1 MAALFGDFPP
11 CYDAGSHGWAVAAI
25 TLPGSYMGRTG
36 FVYHPDFLKHDMGP
50 AHPESPERLRAI
62 VSRIQKTGTLSRLTQ
77 IHPLIASDDW
87 VGQIHARKYVE
98 DLKRRAPTAGY
109 VSLDPDTSVS
119 PGSIPAAYLA
129 AGGGM
134 AGVDAILSGSVDH
147 VFCAVR
153 PPGHHAEH
161 DRAMG
166 FCLFNNVAIAA
177 RYVQQRYQLTRVLIV
192 DWDVHHGN
200 GTQHSFYRDG
210 SVLFFSTHQYP
221 YYPGTGHA
229 AEIGEGAGKGLTM
242 NVPMAAGQGDDA
254 YRAVFETMLR
264 PAAEVFKP
272 EFIIISAGFDAHCD
286 DPLAGMNLTEDGY
299 ADLTRIVIDLAK
311 QHSRGRVLS
320 CLEGGYNLTALAA
333 SVERHLLA
341 FLDS

>member
-1 MAALFGDFPP
+1 
-11 CYDAGSHGWAVAAI
+11 
-25 TLPGSYMGRTG
+25 MGRTG
-36 FVYHPDFLKHDMGP
+36 FVYHPDYLKHDMGS
-50 AHPESPERLRAI
+50 AHPESPARLRAI
-62 VSRIQKTGTLSRLTQ
+62 VSRIQETGTLDRL
-77 IHPLIASDDW
+77 IRIDPVVASDDQI
-87 VGQIHARKYVE
+87 GQIHAPAYVE
-98 DLKRRAPTAGY
+98 ALKRRAPTAGR
-109 VSLDPDTSVS
+109 VSLDPDTAIS

-129 AGGGM
+129 AGGAV
-134 AGVDAILSGSVDH
+134 AGVDAIASGTVDH

-177 RYVQQRYQLTRVLIV
+177 RYAQQRYKLSRVLIV

-221 YYPGTGHA
+221 HYPGTGR
-229 AEIGEGAGKGLTM
+229 AEETGEGAGKGLTI
-242 NVPMAAGQGDDA
+242 NVPMAAGQGNDA
-254 YRAVFETMLR
+254 YREVFERRLR
-264 PAAEVFKP
+264 PAAEAFKP
-272 EFIIISAGFDAHCD
+272 DFIIISAGFDAHRD
-286 DPLAGMNLTEDGY
+286 DPLAGMDLTEDGY
-299 ADLTRIVIDLAK
+299 AELTRLVLDLAK
-311 QHSRGRVLS
+311 RHSGGRVLS
-320 CLEGGYNLTALAA
+320 CLEGGYALTALAV